1 MMRRSALDNTRFL
14 LSKRSVATAAVA
26 GLDLPCGPDFSVSSS
41 SQSFTSTRLVRRS
54 DHIPVSANTRR
65 FLSTSPLSHLSVTAN
80 DFFGEHVT
88 FLGPGGADEFSA
100 MATYDAFLLTVLT
113 KGKSMTG
120 GGYEEGL
127 QIKAA
132 HAAAIAWSELLESTA
147 HDAAP
152 MMAVVAV
159 GPILVQADMTY
170 LRRVDELL
178 LSTADKIQ
186 LVDIANKALD
196 HKDNSKLTQRE
207 RHHLQALD
215 LLMQHERKEALK
227 IYLELLRMCPGDIL
241 ALSFAIDLAATLGD
255 KRAALRAATTVYS
268 YWQDRQNTL
277 TGYSIGASLIAVGL
291 AAGGRSDVA
300 EGFLQKSM
308 PHIDLEGCGGI
319 ASWAFGLI
327 YDASGRVAEGISALN
342 GYDGVKKFESSG
354 LLFFDSR
361 LCGYGAR
368 FALDREGG
376 RNARSIL
383 RVYDESYS
391 RVWFD
396 SGYAYR
402 KPLITTE
409 KRVPTHTSRM
419 SMPGTSI
426 FQSIFGSSTGE
437 SAQDGQNGDN
447 ALPTSVDTLTW
458 LPPTPQMLTDA
469 TFLLLRITLQG
480 SIDGGDD
487 RWTNLMNTWL
497 TLLDQYEG
505 NYSSLPESVKVASAL
520 ACHNIVELRF
530 ENESNAIVGARQL
543 GSLMWLGTSM
553 PATPVNPE
561 EWKKAVLLLSE
572 SLVDNY
578 WDIDARPLFEVGTCH
593 AACMSAN
600 DLECLCIARS
610 ICSSGVA
617 LRANSPE
624 EWSRYS
630 EVLKCLGDEVAAE
643 DAKTASVSLGAGQG
657 GYGVH

>member
-1 MMRRSALDNTRFL
+1 MRLSAFDNARFL
-14 LSKRSVATAAVA
+14 LSKRSVAAAAVA
-26 GLDLPCGPDFSVSSS
+26 RLELSGRPNISVLSS
-41 SQSFTSTRLVRRS
+41 SQSFTSKRLVRNS
-54 DHIPVSANTRR
+54 DHFPISTNTRR
-65 FLSTSPLSHLSVTAN
+65 FSSSTPSTHLSVTAT
-80 DFFGEHVT
+80 DFFGEQVT
-88 FLGPGGADEFSA
+88 FLGPRGADDFSA
-100 MATYDAFLLTVLT
+100 MSIYDAFLMVVLT
-113 KGKSMTG
+113 KGKSTTG

-132 HAAAIAWSELLESTA
+132 HAAAIAWSELLETTA

-152 MMAVVAV
+152 MMAVVAI

-196 HKDNSKLTQRE
+196 LKDNSTLTHRE
-207 RHHLQALD
+207 RRHLQALD
-215 LLMQHERKEALK
+215 LLMHHERKEALRM
-227 IYLELLRMCPGDIL
+227 YLDLLRMCPGDIL

-268 YWQDRQNTL
+268 YWQDRHHAMP
-277 TGYSIGASLIAVGL
+277 GYSIGASLIAVGL

-300 EGFLQKSM
+300 EGFLQKSV
-308 PHIDLEGCGGI
+308 PHIDMEGCGGI

-327 YDASGRVAEGISALN
+327 YDSSGRVAEGITALN
-342 GYDGVKKFESSG
+342 GYDGVKKFETAG

-361 LCGYGAR
+361 LCGYGGR

-376 RNARSIL
+376 GNARSIL

-402 KPLITTE
+402 KPHTTTVN
-409 KRVPTHTSRM
+409 RVPTHTSRM
-419 SMPGTSI
+419 SMPSTSL

-437 SAQDGQNGDN
+437 SAPEDGQQGDT
-447 ALPTSVDTLTW
+447 ALPTTVDTLTW
-458 LPPTPQMLTDA
+458 LPPTPQMLSDA
-469 TFLLLRITLQG
+469 TFFLLRITLQG

-520 ACHNIVELRF
+520 ACHNIAELRF
-530 ENESNAIVGARQL
+530 ESESDAIVGARQL
-543 GSLMWLGTSM
+543 GSLMWLGTSD
-553 PATPVNPE
+553 PATSVGPE

-572 SLVDNY
+572 SLADNF
-578 WDIDARPLFEVGTCH
+578 WDIDARPLFEIGTCH
-593 AACMSAN
+593 AACKAAN

-610 ICSSGVA
+610 ICSAGVA
-617 LRANSPE
+617 LRSNSPE

-643 DAKTASVSLGAGQG
+643 DAKSASVSLGSGEG
-657 GYGVH
+657 GHGVH